1 MKKSILLLHGALG
14 AKTQLQDLA
23 NRLSKSFDVHLLN
36 FSGHGGESFKEDFN
50 VPQFATEVLT
60 YIDSFHNKKFG
71 VFGYSMGGYVALYL
85 ERNHPG
91 TFSAIFTLATKFD
104 WNTESSAKEATMLN
118 PEKLQE
124 KVPAFAL
131 ELEKRHSPNDWKTL
145 LQHTA
150 NMMIEMGENPPLKT
164 EDFNSIKI
172 PVMIGHGD
180 LDKMVSAQETR
191 QVVQALPNGFF
202 KSYTNWP
209 HPIEK
214 VDIELLAA
222 DVEYFLG

>member
-14 AKTQLQDLA
+14 AKSQLHELS
-23 NRLSKSFDVHLLN
+23 NRLSKSYDVHLFN
-36 FSGHGGESFKEDFN
+36 FSGHGGEPFEENFN
-50 VPQFATEVLT
+50 VPQFSAELKT

-85 ERNHPG
+85 ESNHPG

-104 WNTESSAKEATMLN
+104 WNTESSAKEASMLN

-124 KVPAFAL
+124 KVPSFAL
-131 ELEKRHSPNDWKTL
+131 QLEKRHAPNDWKTL

-172 PVMIGHGD
+172 PMMIGHGD
-180 LDKMVSAQETR
+180 LDKMVSAKETK
-191 QVVQALPNGFF
+191 QVVKALPNGFF
-202 KSYTNWP
+202 KSYSDWP

-214 VDIELLAA
+214 AEIELLAA